1 MDRYIEKIEPVVKEI
16 IILTKQHK
24 IEWEKV
30 GNGAFRCIDSDDDMS
45 VEISKHRGFAG
56 SVVSLKLY
64 NQNKLEYEYTPGIP
78 PKYDSFDD
86 LLNELFDEAEKMNI
100 ESVGCKFD
108 IILKSFKKKVKNAHT
123 K

>member
-1 MDRYIEKIEPVVKEI
+1 MDRYIEKVEPIINEI
-16 IILTKQHK
+16 ITLTMQHK

-30 GNGAFRCIDSDDDMS
+30 GNGAFRCVDSEDDMS
-45 VEISKHRGFAG
+45 IEISKHNGFAG

-64 NQNKLEYEYTPGIP
+64 NQNKLEYEYTPGISS
-78 PKYDSFDD
+78 KYESFDKV
-86 LLNELFDEAEKMNI
+86 LNQLFDEVEKMNV

-108 IILKSFKKKVKNAHT
+108 IILKSFKNKVKQAHA